1 MQKTSPQ
8 PPISAEARTGDN
20 RMDLHRL
27 RTFYKKGTV
36 IFREED
42 RRDNAYIIERGLVEI
57 STTRDSKTIPLVR
70 LGSGEV
76 FGETALLGDGKR
88 SATAVAVEDT
98 EVFLISPALLRDR
111 IMHLD
116 PLVGLL
122 MSLLVSRYR
131 QWRYKAADQAPE
143 IELVSHEERGVFEGE
158 ADAFME
164 DLQKQKDIALNELRM
179 AQEISKAIE
188 EKQFGPY
195 LQPIVTLPEQKIV
208 GFEALI
214 RWHHPQRG
222 LIPPMEF
229 IPVAERTNIVWDLD
243 VMMLRRACEII
254 PQLQKSSGTARKLY
268 VSINL
273 SGAHFDSDNI
283 AQEIKSVIDQS
294 GVDPAHLVFEITES
308 ALMGDP
314 LMAEK
319 VLRDIKKLGVR
330 IALDDFG
337 TGYSSLG
344 YLHRFSIDILK
355 IDRAFV
361 REIHNNRKSLD
372 IVRAIVSLARTFNL
386 SLVGE
391 GVEAMEEILSLSDIG
406 CDHGQGYYFGKPMSV
421 DAAIK
426 FAHDSVK
433 KNG

>member
-158 ADAFME
+158 ADAFMDPDE
-164 DLQKQKDIALNELRM
+164 TVLGVVGADGTAKCYSAWQLDGH
-179 AQEISKAIE
+179 EIVNDVLD
-188 EKQFGPY
+188 G
-195 LQPIVTLPEQKIV
+195 QPI
-208 GFEALI
+208 
-214 RWHHPQRG
+214 
-222 LIPPMEF
+222 
-229 IPVAERTNIVWDLD
+229 
-243 VMMLRRACEII
+243 
-254 PQLQKSSGTARKLY
+254 TA
-268 VSINL
+268 
-273 SGAHFDSDNI
+273 
-283 AQEIKSVIDQS
+283 
-294 GVDPAHLVFEITES
+294 TW
-308 ALMGDP
+308 
-314 LMAEK
+314 
-319 VLRDIKKLGVR
+319 
-330 IALDDFG
+330 
-337 TGYSSLG
+337 
-344 YLHRFSIDILK
+344 
-355 IDRAFV
+355 
-361 REIHNNRKSLD
+361 
-372 IVRAIVSLARTFNL
+372 
-386 SLVGE
+386 
-391 GVEAMEEILSLSDIG
+391 
-406 CDHGQGYYFGKPMSV
+406 
-421 DAAIK
+421 
-426 FAHDSVK
+426 
-433 KNG
+433 